1 MLDDCSGIDRMAS
14 TEIFNTRRKTDEC
27 ISFHRSCGVDVFDCS
42 VQFGVGVDELPPPP
56 PPTITDSHAL
66 DLRAAGSQLVVDT
79 IEDALHRGG
88 LALFDEGFQLDSS
101 LNWVFGKNIEGE
113 IDAVVPLWSGGGH
126 AVFVQPGFVFWTGL
140 ADEERIDGNLGIA
153 YRTSLTKD
161 IIGGASV
168 FYDRDFK
175 QGHSRISFGA
185 DVQSGFLHGAANYYQ
200 PLSDEED
207 GREGFVEEALRGTD
221 FRLAIQRDIMC
232 VSGNLGY
239 WRFEG
244 DDSVEAD
251 WEISYGFDA
260 GVRIF
265 PGVFLEG
272 GWEYHDEDVSLDSRW
287 NAGLA
292 FRFSL
297 PDFEGASYGDGSIS
311 SNLYQIVDRE
321 KRILYEERVAG
332 PSVSIALGEGGSED
346 VQEGGMA
353 SVTIQLDKA
362 LEEDVVLNLIGSGT
376 ATYGADNDWQI
387 SVDGMD
393 CASVTGTGCQV
404 TISAGGTIGDA
415 VVVSINEDGVGE
427 SAETIILSIEI
438 ASAGDP
444 DLRLGRSSLDFI
456 IAADPPGPT
465 VSLSYTGSMTVQEA
479 ATPLVLIELSNAFT
493 EDVALGLIGSGMA
506 TYGNSPLDGD
516 DWRITFRVLP
526 SGVNVAPVGLPL
538 TTCATAS
545 VDSPCEITIA
555 AGSTRVEVHLTVWF
569 DGASEPPEDFALEMT
584 IASAGSTGLELG
596 NPSRLDFTIA
606 AN

>member
-1 MLDDCSGIDRMAS
+1 MNVFRFTALAVSVFLVVPFGSVSAS
-14 TEIFNTRRKTDEC
+14 TNY
-27 ISFHRSCGVDVFDCS
+27 
-42 VQFGVGVDELPPPP
+42 PPP
-56 PPTITDSHAL
+56 PPTVTDSRTL
-66 DLRAAGSQLVVDT
+66 ELRTAGSQLVVDA
-79 IEDALHRGG
+79 IEDTLRQGG

-101 LNWVFGKNIEGE
+101 FNWVFGENVEGE
-113 IDAVVPLWSGGGH
+113 VDVVVPLWSGGGH

-153 YRTSLTKD
+153 YRTGLTKD
-161 IIGGASV
+161 VIGGASI

-175 QGHSRISFGA
+175 QGHSRVSFGA
-185 DVQSGFLHGAANYYQ
+185 DVQSGFFHGAANYYQ

-207 GREGFVEEALRGTD
+207 GREGFVEEALRGMD
-221 FRLAIQRDIMC
+221 FRLAVQRDIMR

-265 PGVFLEG
+265 PGIFLEG

-297 PDFEGASYGDGSIS
+297 PDFKGASYGDGSMS
-311 SNLYQIVDRE
+311 SNLYRIVDRE

-332 PSVSIALGEGGSED
+332 PSVSIALGEGASENI
-346 VQEGGMA
+346 QEGDTA

-376 ATYGADNDWQI
+376 ATYGADNDWRI
-387 SVDGMD
+387 SVDGTD

-404 TISAGGTIGDA
+404 TISAGRTIDDA
-415 VVVSINEDGVGE
+415 VMVSINEDGAGE
-427 SAETIILSIEI
+427 FAETIILSIEI

-444 DLRLGRSSLDFI
+444 NLRLGSSSLDFT

-479 ATPLVLIELSNAFT
+479 AQPSVLIELSDAFT
-493 EDVALGLIGSGMA
+493 EDVALDLIGSGMA
-506 TYGNSPLDGD
+506 TYGSSPLDGD

-526 SGVNVAPVGLPL
+526 SGVTVAPVDLPFTL
-538 TTCATAS
+538 CNTAS

-555 AGSTRVEVHLTVWF
+555 AGSTRVEMPITVWF
-569 DGASEPPEDFALEMT
+569 EGVSEPPEDFALEMT

-596 NPSRLDFTIA
+596 NSSRLNFTIA